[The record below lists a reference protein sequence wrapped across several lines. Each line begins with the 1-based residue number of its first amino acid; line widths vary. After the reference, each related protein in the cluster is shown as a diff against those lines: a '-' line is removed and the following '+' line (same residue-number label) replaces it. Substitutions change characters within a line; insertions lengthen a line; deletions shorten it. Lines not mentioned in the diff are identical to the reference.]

1 MNSATRFLVGLI
13 GMALVVMAV
22 TLFLIK
28 VGMIVSPSF
37 LNATLLVM
45 TVSTAL
51 IFLFLERTHPR
62 QPLDFVRNFILTVV
76 LKIIL
81 SGFYVFVFLRLDPAA
96 ANANVSFFII
106 NYFLFTAYEVAWFAV
121 KKNAE

>member
-1 MNSATRFLVGLI
+1 MNRVARFLTGLI
-13 GMALVVMAV
+13 GMTLAVMAI

-28 VGMIVSPSF
+28 AGVISPPSF

-45 TVSTAL
+45 TVSTGL
-51 IFLFLERTHPR
+51 IFLFLERTHPQ
-62 QPLDFVRNFILTVV
+62 QPLDFVRNFMLTLV

-81 SGFYVFVFLRLDPAA
+81 SGFYVFIFLQLDPAS
-96 ANANVSFFII
+96 ANANVAFFIV
-106 NYFLFTAYEVAWFAV
+106 NYFLFTAYEITWFAV

>member
-1 MNSATRFLVGLI
+1 MSSTRFLVGLI

-28 VGMIVSPSF
+28 AGIIASPSF

-62 QPLDFVRNFILTVV
+62 QPLDFVRNFMLTVV

-81 SGFYVFVFLRLDPAA
+81 SGLYVFIFLQLDPAA
-96 ANANVSFFII
+96 ANANVAFFIL
-106 NYFLFTAYEVAWFAV
+106 NYFLFTAYEITWFAI

>member
-1 MNSATRFLVGLI
+1 
-13 GMALVVMAV
+13 MAVVVMAV

-28 VGMIVSPSF
+28 VGAITSPSF
-37 LNATLLVM
+37 LQATLVIM
-45 TVSTAL
+45 TASTAL
-51 IFLFLERTHPR
+51 IFLFLSRTNPR
-62 QPLDFVRNFILTVV
+62 QPLDFVRNFMLTLV

-96 ANANVSFFII
+96 ANANVTFFIV
-106 NYFLFTAYEVAWFAV
+106 NYFLFTAYEVAWFVV

>member
-1 MNSATRFLVGLI
+1 MSSTRFLVGLI
-13 GMALVVMAV
+13 GMALIVMTV

-28 VGMIVSPSF
+28 AGVIASPSF
-37 LNATLLVM
+37 LAVTLLVM
-45 TVSTAL
+45 MVSTAL

-62 QPLDFVRNFILTVV
+62 QPLDFVRNFMLTVV
-76 LKIIL
+76 LKIVL

-96 ANANVSFFII
+96 ANANVSFFIV
-106 NYFLFTAYEVAWFAV
+106 NYFLFTAYEVTWFAI